1 MHHLDVHPFERWKHL
16 GAYIE
21 RGAQRPSVARVS
33 AEYVAATAK
42 AAS

>member
-16 GAYIE
+16 GAYLE